1 MNKANKKEL
10 EEEVQTLKSD
20 IMLLIE
26 EIDRI
31 NQRIINMNHKFE
43 KKIENI
49 HATQILL
56 GQTRSYENGN
66 V

>member
-1 MNKANKKEL
+1 MKKANKKEL

-26 EIDRI
+26 EIDKI

-49 HATQILL
+49 
-56 GQTRSYENGN
+56 YEMEKNYE
-66 V
+66 